1 VVRQILSLTPGGFV
15 KKLAI
20 ALVFCLSAASGFSQC
35 RTERVSARK
44 EMHMASA
51 VVVGTVVAA
60 QPVPEA
66 WDFLDGVNY
75 TVRVDSTIR
84 GKARPNTEVT
94 VFSENSPRFF
104 AMYVGQRYVLYL
116 QPQYGRYQVDNCG
129 NSRPTDDAASAS
141 VKPTKTIAK
150 GF

>member
-1 VVRQILSLTPGGFV
+1 M

-20 ALVFCLSAASGFSQC
+20 AVIFCLSVAHGFSQC
-35 RTERVSARK
+35 KTERVSERK

-51 VVVGTVVAA
+51 VVVGTVTAA
-60 QPVPEA
+60 QPVPES

-75 TVRVDSTIR
+75 TVRIDTKIR
-84 GKARPNTEVT
+84 GKAKANTEVT

-104 AMYVGQRYVLYL
+104 AMYVGQQYVLYL
-116 QPQYGRYQVDNCG
+116 QPQYGRNQVDNCG
-129 NSRPTDDAASAS
+129 NSHATTDDSASAKQPRTVAS
-141 VKPTKTIAK
+141 R

>member
-1 VVRQILSLTPGGFV
+1 M

-20 ALVFCLSAASGFSQC
+20 ALILCLSAANGFSQC
-35 RTERVSARK
+35 KTNRVSARK

-51 VVVGTVVAA
+51 VVLATVTAA
-60 QPVPEA
+60 QPVPES

-75 TVRVDSTIR
+75 TVRVDSKLH
-84 GKARPNTEVT
+84 GKARRNAELT

-104 AMYVGQRYVLYL
+104 AMYVGQQYVLYL
-116 QPQYGRYQVDNCG
+116 EPQYGRYEVDNCG
-129 NSRPTDDAASAS
+129 NSHATTNDSAS
-141 VKPTKTIAK
+141 VKQPKQVATR

>member
-1 VVRQILSLTPGGFV
+1 M

-20 ALVFCLSAASGFSQC
+20 ASILCLSAASGFSQC
-35 RTERVSARK
+35 RTNRVSAHK
-44 EMHMASA
+44 EMHMASS
-51 VVVGTVVAA
+51 VFVGTVTAA

-75 TVRVDSTIR
+75 TVRIDSKIH
-84 GKARPNTEVT
+84 GKARTNTEVT

-104 AMYVGQRYVLYL
+104 PMYVGQQYVLYL
-116 QPQYGRYQVDNCG
+116 QPQYGRNQVDNCG
-129 NSRPTDDAASAS
+129 NSHQTTGSESALTRQPKLTS
-141 VKPTKTIAK
+141 SR

>member
-1 VVRQILSLTPGGFV
+1 V

-20 ALVFCLSAASGFSQC
+20 ALFLCLSAANGFSQC
-35 RTERVSARK
+35 KTDRVSAHK

-51 VVVGTVVAA
+51 VVVGTVTAA
-60 QPVPEA
+60 QPVAES

-75 TVRVDSTIR
+75 TVRVDTKIR
-84 GKARPNTEVT
+84 GKVHANTEVT

-104 AMYVGQRYVLYL
+104 PMYVGQQYVLYL
-116 QPQYGRYQVDNCG
+116 QPQYGRNEVDNCG
-129 NSRPTDDAASAS
+129 NSHATTASESAS
-141 VKPTKTIAK
+141 TKQPKLTATR

>member
-1 VVRQILSLTPGGFV
+1 V
-15 KKLAI
+15 KNFAI
-20 ALVFCLSAASGFSQC
+20 ALILCLSAASGFSQC
-35 RTERVSARK
+35 KTNRVSARK
-44 EMHMASA
+44 EMHMASS
-51 VVVGTVVAA
+51 VFVGTVTAA
-60 QPVPEA
+60 QPVPES

-75 TVRVDSTIR
+75 TVRIDSKIH

-104 AMYVGQRYVLYL
+104 AMYVGQQYVLYV

-129 NSRPTDDAASAS
+129 NSHATDEAASA
-141 VKPTKTIAK
+141 KQPKTVASK

>member
-1 VVRQILSLTPGGFV
+1 M

-20 ALVFCLSAASGFSQC
+20 ALLLCLSAANGFSQC
-35 RTERVSARK
+35 KTNRVSARK

-51 VVVGTVVAA
+51 VVLGTVTAA

-75 TVRVDSTIR
+75 TVRIDSKIH

-104 AMYVGQRYVLYL
+104 PMYVGEQYVLYL
-116 QPQYGRYQVDNCG
+116 QPQYGRVQVDNCG
-129 NSRPTDDAASAS
+129 NSHPTIENSAS
-141 VKPTKTIAK
+141 TKQSKQVSAK